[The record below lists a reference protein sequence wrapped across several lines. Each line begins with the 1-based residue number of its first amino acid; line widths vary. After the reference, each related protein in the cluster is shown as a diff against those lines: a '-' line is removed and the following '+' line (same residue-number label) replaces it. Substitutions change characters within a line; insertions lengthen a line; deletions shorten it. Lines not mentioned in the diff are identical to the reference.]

1 MNVGD
6 KVAVSGNC
14 TCPQY
19 RMKDCYHRPDRGRQS
34 PILRHIFRDKTSM
47 WIQNRYGFG
56 TMEKRHNLVRVSNGN

>member
-34 PILRHIFRDKTSM
+34 PILRHILETTRACGYKIGTALGLWKKDITS
-47 WIQNRYGFG
+47 
-56 TMEKRHNLVRVSNGN
+56 